1 MVVKNTLSDI
11 LLQVYLYI
19 FKWIKKSYIYSK
31 RKLEQV
37 LAKIYLSATM
47 NRKPH
52 SKRIIQWAVYLVY
65 QVF

>member
-11 LLQVYLYI
+11 ILQVYLYI

-47 NRKPH
+47 NSH